1 MKHTVL
7 ITKENPG
14 HFRAVAANLPHC
26 QVQADT
32 RDQALSEIRDQI
44 SRFLSQTEMVQLEI
58 PSTNSPNSSRLASVG
73 CVRRVF
79 LRRNAPL
86 LEFLVTFFS
95 VVLGKMG
102 GKMVRYAIANA
113 PYLLL
118 AESEFA
124 EWGWNF
130 IRFIL

>member
-58 PSTNSPNSSRLASVG
+58 PSTNSPNSSRLEETPWQWFGA
-73 CVRRVF
+73 F
-79 LRRNAPL
+79 QDDPTWAPL
-86 LEFLVTFFS
+86 FE
-95 VVLGKMG
+95 
-102 GKMVRYAIANA
+102 AI
-113 PYLLL
+113 
-118 AESEFA
+118 ERQR
-124 EWGWNF
+124 G
-130 IRFIL
+130 